1 MKTFLEYL
9 EEKTVS
15 VLQRKKA
22 ARRMS
27 KLQRSA
33 SFQAKKKR
41 TALRI
46 RDAGKLAVIARK
58 KTIQMFRDKFYPTY
72 KEMALAVGI
81 DSEAENEA
89 ERPGEIERSSLNPSL
104 AEKILGWKP
113 QTSLREGVHS
123 TLKWFESEREDNS

>member
-1 MKTFLEYL
+1 MAL
-9 EEKTVS
+9 
-15 VLQRKKA
+15 KKA
-22 ARRMS
+22 PPLWS
-27 KLQRSA
+27 KRLQTTLTSQYII
-33 SFQAKKKR
+33 SP
-41 TALRI
+41 L
-46 RDAGKLAVIARK
+46 L
-58 KTIQMFRDKFYPTY
+58 IQHLY

-123 TLKWFESEREDNS
+123 TLKWFESERGDNS